1 MKTRLISILAT
12 LLLSSQAF
20 GLKLNRY
27 TGLSAEFSAS
37 QNTNAST
44 SLDAAYYNP
53 AGVVFGREGFAIRF
67 TDQATIGSV
76 SFERGENKGD
86 DFGISAVSPMI
97 MATYHHNRWGIF
109 LSSGLVGGGV
119 TRFEGEHPVFDENR
133 RYVID
138 SINESELVN
147 ELVPGGSEDGE
158 ALITDARFS
167 NNALSAMNA
176 FIGTN
181 VGVVYKASDFISI
194 AAGVKAMYTFG
205 NLDLGGDIEVFNDSL
220 GWFYE
225 EKDVK
230 LKAKQSGSGFAG
242 ILGIHMKPTD
252 ALTIALRAETLTK
265 ISVTTTQVE
274 DTADII
280 EEESINRS
288 DIAPTIAWGIDY
300 QVTDDLSIQ
309 SSGAYYFNTSAE
321 YGPLLGFDVSDGI
334 KNDWE
339 IGFGATSRPNDWLKL
354 SSGLLY
360 FKSGFNE
367 EIRTSNRFS
376 IDALFIGGGAE
387 FFLNQNWSVTTAA
400 MGMLYWEADTALA
413 GETATQPAAQTTIDQ
428 DYLVISLDLTFY
440 L

>member
-1 MKTRLISILAT
+1 MHKHLLTLSIL
-12 LLLSSQAF
+12 LMCSQAH

-44 SLDAAYYNP
+44 GLDAAYYNP

-86 DFGISAVSPMI
+86 DFGISAVSPMF
-97 MATYHHNRWGIF
+97 MATYRHNRWGIF

-138 SINESELVN
+138 SINESDLVN
-147 ELVPGGSEDGE
+147 ELAPGGTNDGE
-158 ALITDARFS
+158 ALITDVRFS

-181 VGVVYKASDFISI
+181 AGVVFKPYDFVSI
-194 AAGVKAMYTFG
+194 ALGVKAIYTFG
-205 NLDLGGDIEVFNDSL
+205 SLDLGGDIEVYNDAL

-230 LKAKQSGSGFAG
+230 LIAEQSGSGFAG
-242 ILGIHMKPTD
+242 VLGIHMKPTD
-252 ALTIALRAETLTK
+252 ALTIAIRAETLTK
-265 ISVTTTQVE
+265 INVTTTQIE

-300 QVTDDLSIQ
+300 QVTDTFSVQ
-309 SSGAYYFNTSAE
+309 SSGAVYFNTSAE

-339 IGFGATSRPNDWLKL
+339 LGLGATLRPSDTLKL
-354 SSGLLY
+354 SAGGLY
-360 FKSGFNE
+360 FKSGFSE

-376 IDALFIGGGAE
+376 MDAFFVGAGAE
-387 FFLNQNWSVTTAA
+387 FFLNRNWAVTAAA
-400 MGMLYWEADTALA
+400 MGMLYGDADTALA

-428 DYLVISLDLTFY
+428 DYLVISLDVTYY